1 MKPLIKGVSKFNDI
15 LEKIQIILGCF
26 CLCMFII
33 LTAYQVLSRFTGW
46 QAYFTEELATTMFI
60 WTAFMG
66 APVMLRRNEHY
77 RFVGVAEK
85 FRGKAFLINEFI
97 CLCILLV
104 CNVIILV
111 HGVRLSAMFYSW
123 RFGSMFTV
131 SKIWLWI
138 CLPISGGT
146 GVLYIVELFLKFLD
160 DPSTRAVKN
169 EADKLL
175 EEN

>member
-1 MKPLIKGVSKFNDI
+1 MVNGMKKVNDWV
-15 LEKIQIILGCF
+15 EKIQIIVGCAA
-26 CLCMFII
+26 LSIFI
-33 LTAYQVLSRFTGW
+33 LMVAYQVVSRFTGW
-46 QAYFTEELATTMFI
+46 AAYFTEEISTTAFI
-60 WTAFMG
+60 WAAFMG

-77 RFVGVAEK
+77 RFAGIAEK
-85 FRGKAFLINEFI
+85 FTGKLFWINEFI
-97 CLCILLV
+97 CLCILML
-104 CNVIILV
+104 CSVIMLV
-111 HGVRLSAMFYSW
+111 HGIRLSAMFYTW

-146 GVLYIVELFLKFLD
+146 SVLYVLELMLRFLQ
-160 DPSTRAVKN
+160 DPSSRKIKN

>member
-66 APVMLRRNEHY
+66 APVMLHRNEHY

>member
-1 MKPLIKGVSKFNDI
+1 MIKGITAFNSI
-15 LEKIQIILGCF
+15 LEKIQIVVGCF
-26 CLCMFII
+26 CLAMFIL

-46 QAYFTEELATTMFI
+46 QAYFTQELATTMFI

-77 RFVGVAEK
+77 RFVGVAERFK
-85 FRGKAFLINEFI
+85 GKVFLANEFL
-97 CLCILLV
+97 CLCVLLV
-104 CNVIILV
+104 CNVLILI
-111 HGVRLSAMFYSW
+111 HGAQLSAMFYTW
-123 RFGSMFTV
+123 KFGSMFTV

-146 GVLYIVELFLKFLD
+146 GVLYVVEQMLKFLD
-160 DPSTRAVKN
+160 DPSTRAIKN